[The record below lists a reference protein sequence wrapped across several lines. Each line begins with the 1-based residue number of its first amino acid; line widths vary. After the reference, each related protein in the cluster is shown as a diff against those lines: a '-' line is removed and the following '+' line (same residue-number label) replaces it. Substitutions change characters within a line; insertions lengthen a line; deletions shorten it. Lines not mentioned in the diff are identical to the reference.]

1 MIKTKKMPMGSAILL
16 ALMDARN
23 RISAYD
29 LAQADKIQG
38 LIENQLDDMTPIVTS
53 EPDWIR
59 SVLQDEVRET
69 SDLLAQPI
77 TFAPGVPQD
86 AIPFRTA
93 LRHGA
98 NSSRQPQQERWKR
111 STNTSA
117 WPEVTQDERSQTDDK
132 HLDRA

>member
-1 MIKTKKMPMGSAILL
+1 MTKTKKMPMGSAILL

-38 LIENQLDDMTPIVTS
+38 LIENRLDDMTPIVTS

-69 SDLLAQPI
+69 SDLLVQPI

-86 AIPFRTA
+86 EIPFRTA
-93 LRHGA
+93 LIETWIEQFATAAAGA
-98 NSSRQPQQERWKR
+98 LE
-111 STNTSA
+111 TI
-117 WPEVTQDERSQTDDK
+117 DK
-132 HLDRA
+132 YISMAGGDAR

>member
-86 AIPFRTA
+86 EIPCRTA
-93 LRHGA
+93 LIETWRDQFATAAEHA
-98 NSSRQPQQERWKR
+98 
-111 STNTSA
+111 
-117 WPEVTQDERSQTDDK
+117 
-132 HLDRA
+132 L

>member
-1 MIKTKKMPMGSAILL
+1 MDDMTKPKKMPMGEAILL
-16 ALMDARN
+16 ALYDARN

-69 SDLLAQPI
+69 SDLLVQPI

-86 AIPFRTA
+86 EIPFRTA
-93 LRHGA
+93 LI
-98 NSSRQPQQERWKR
+98 ETW
-111 STNTSA
+111 
-117 WPEVTQDERSQTDDK
+117 RSQFATAAAGALETIEQYISMAGGDA
-132 HLDRA
+132 R

>member
-1 MIKTKKMPMGSAILL
+1 MTKTKKMPMGEAILL

-59 SVLQDEVRET
+59 WRS
-69 SDLLAQPI
+69 LLHLRPAYRK
-77 TFAPGVPQD
+77 TRSRSAP
-86 AIPFRTA
+86 
-93 LRHGA
+93 H
-98 NSSRQPQQERWKR
+98 
-111 STNTSA
+111 
-117 WPEVTQDERSQTDDK
+117 
-132 HLDRA
+132 

>member
-1 MIKTKKMPMGSAILL
+1 MTKPKKMPMGSDILL
-16 ALMDARN
+16 ALYDARN

-86 AIPFRTA
+86 EIPFRTA
-93 LRHGA
+93 LIETWSEQFATAAAGA
-98 NSSRQPQQERWKR
+98 LETIDKYISMAGGDARCTV
-111 STNTSA
+111 TN
-117 WPEVTQDERSQTDDK
+117 
-132 HLDRA
+132 

>member
-1 MIKTKKMPMGSAILL
+1 MTKTKKMPMGEAILL
-16 ALMDARN
+16 ALYDARN

-29 LAQADKIQG
+29 LAQADKIQD
-38 LIENQLDDMTPIVTS
+38 LIDNQLDDMTPIVTS

-86 AIPFRTA
+86 EIPFRTA
-93 LRHGA
+93 LI
-98 NSSRQPQQERWKR
+98 ETW
-111 STNTSA
+111 
-117 WPEVTQDERSQTDDK
+117 RSQFATAAAGALGTIEQYISMTGGGTK
-132 HLDRA
+132 